1 VYRISRT
8 HPWPPSIDLSTVRE
22 TLTYMR
28 DDARSVPGLEQV
40 AAALDTALSE
50 VDAAEERLQP
60 VSLSPTMSRFLPSW
74 GKVIS

>member
-8 HPWPPSIDLSTVRE
+8 RPWPPSIDLSTVRE

-28 DDARSVPGLEQV
+28 DDARSIPGLEQV

-50 VDAAEERLQP
+50 VDAAERRLQP
-60 VSLSPTMSRFLPSW
+60 VSYSPTMSRFLPAWS
-74 GKVIS
+74 KIVS